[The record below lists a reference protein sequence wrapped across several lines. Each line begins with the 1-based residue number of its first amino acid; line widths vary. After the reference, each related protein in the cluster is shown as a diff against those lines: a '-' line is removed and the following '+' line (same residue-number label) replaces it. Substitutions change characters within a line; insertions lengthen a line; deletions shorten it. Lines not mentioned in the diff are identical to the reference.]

1 MNASQYK
8 IKENDF
14 KIINLK
20 IGDKIDVLEM
30 LQYNTRYVK
39 VEIIDI
45 IKKKGYNLYLCK
57 NIKSGCKITFT
68 DKEINEARKHKIV
81 KL

>member
-1 MNASQYK
+1 M
-8 IKENDF
+8 
-14 KIINLK
+14 K
-20 IGDKIDVLEM
+20 IGDKVKILEIAESRK
-30 LQYNTRYVK
+30 RYV
-39 VEIIDI
+39 VCEIIQI

>member
-8 IKENDF
+8 LKQNDF

>member
-8 IKENDF
+8 LKQNDF
-14 KIINLK
+14 KITNLK

-30 LQYNTRYVK
+30 LQYNSRYVK